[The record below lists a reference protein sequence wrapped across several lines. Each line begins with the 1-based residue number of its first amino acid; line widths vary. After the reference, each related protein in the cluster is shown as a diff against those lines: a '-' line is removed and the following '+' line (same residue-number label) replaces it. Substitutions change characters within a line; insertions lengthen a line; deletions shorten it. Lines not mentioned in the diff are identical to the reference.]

1 MNAGLRPGV
10 FWGLIALLTLG
21 LFGLGA
27 PLAGQGQEL
36 LVNGGFE
43 DPLDPPWYFT
53 PNIKAQQVTEPRFDG
68 SYGLKL
74 TVTDGRVGEVWQ
86 VVSRAPGAGTY
97 EVSAWVMGGENV
109 GAIRIITEWYPSAD
123 ATGPIIRD
131 YRLVYTG
138 TAGLLAG
145 QALVD
150 GQATSARV
158 RVQLQP
164 AAAGPTATMFVDGVS
179 LKFLAAAATNS
190 PTPTHPAAPSQ
201 TPAPGP
207 GEPTPSPTPP
217 HYGPG
222 SLVINEFLYDAGIS
236 GCGTACEWVELV
248 NPTGS
253 PIDLRNWTL
262 ADNGRSDP
270 LPGAIIPAGGV
281 AIIAA
286 TAGALTFQADGTFV
300 LVVMPTGRI
309 GNGLSNEG
317 DRLVLRAP
325 DGTVVAALSYGADD
339 AYPPALPLVRPGW
352 SLERLPAT
360 TGPFRPNPQP
370 SAGRLSPVCCLSWLP
385 AVIGRR

>member
-10 FWGLIALLTLG
+10 FWGLIALLALG
-21 LFGLGA
+21 LLGPGG

-43 DPLDPPWYFT
+43 DPPGPLWYFT
-53 PNIKAQQVTEPRFDG
+53 PNLQPEQVADPRFEG

-74 TVTDGRVGEVWQ
+74 TVTDGRVGELLQ
-86 VVSRAPGAGTY
+86 TVSPAPGAGTY
-97 EVSAWVMGGENV
+97 EVSAWVMGGENI

-131 YRLVYTG
+131 YWLVYTG

-145 QALVD
+145 QAVVD
-150 GQATSARV
+150 GPAASARV
-158 RVQLQP
+158 RVRLEP

-179 LKFLAAAATNS
+179 LKFLAP
-190 PTPTHPAAPSQ
+190 PTPTSTPPAAPSQ
-201 TPAPGP
+201 TPTPGP
-207 GEPTPSPTPP
+207 APPSPTPT

-236 GCGTACEWVELV
+236 GCGSACEWVELV
-248 NPTGS
+248 NPTAS
-253 PIDLRNWTL
+253 PIDLRDWTL

-270 LPGAIIPAGGV
+270 LPGAVIPAGGV
-281 AIIAA
+281 AVVAA
-286 TAGALTFQADGTFV
+286 SAGAITSQAEGTFV

-325 DGTVVAALSYGADD
+325 DGTVVAALSYGVDD

-360 TGPFRPNPQP
+360 TGLFRPNPQP
-370 SAGRLSPVCCLSWLP
+370 SAGRLSPVCCLGWLP
-385 AVIGRR
+385 AVVGLR

>member
-1 MNAGLRPGV
+1 MNADRRPGILWTLTALLALGL
-10 FWGLIALLTLG
+10 WGLI
-21 LFGLGA
+21 A

-43 DPLDPPWYFT
+43 DPLGPPWYFT
-53 PNIKAQQVTEPRFDG
+53 PNLQPQRVADPKFEG

-74 TVTDGRVGEVWQ
+74 TVTDGRVGELWQ
-86 VVSRAPGAGTY
+86 TVSPVPGAGTY
-97 EVSAWVMGGENV
+97 ELSAWVMGGENV
-109 GAIRIITEWYPSAD
+109 GAIRVIAEWYPSAD
-123 ATGPIIRD
+123 ATGPLLRD
-131 YRLVYTG
+131 YWLVYTG

-145 QALVD
+145 QAVVD
-150 GQATSARV
+150 GPAASARV
-158 RVQLQP
+158 RVRPEP
-164 AAAGPTATMFVDGVS
+164 AAGLTATMFVDGVS
-179 LKFLAAAATNS
+179 LKFLAAA
-190 PTPTHPAAPSQ
+190 
-201 TPAPGP
+201 
-207 GEPTPSPTPP
+207 

-236 GCGTACEWVELV
+236 GCGTDCEWVELV
-248 NPTGS
+248 NPTGN

-262 ADNGRSDP
+262 GDNGRSDP
-270 LPGAIIPAGGV
+270 LPGAVIPPGGV
-281 AIIAA
+281 AVIAA
-286 TAGALTFQADGTFV
+286 TAGAITPQAENPFV

-325 DGTVVAALSYGADD
+325 DGTVVAALSYGADG

-352 SLERLPAT
+352 SLERLPAA

-370 SAGRLSPVCCLSWLP
+370 SAGRLSPICSLGWLP